1 MHKQNLSSNKQSF
14 SSNKQSLSS
23 NKQSFSSN
31 KLVCIT
37 GLTGSGKSV
46 ASDYF
51 VKKGFQFLRFGQITL
66 DEVKRRGLEP
76 TESVERPIR
85 EEFRKKHGMAA
96 FAILNL
102 PKIEELL
109 KKGDTLGDGL
119 YSFEEYKVFKEKF
132 RKNFITIAVYAPP
145 ELRYKRLS
153 GRKLKVDDK
162 ELRNR
167 PATRNDAETRDF
179 SEVENLNKGGTIAM
193 ADYTIVNTKDIE
205 YFNSQL
211 EEIYEEIIN
220 G

>member
-1 MHKQNLSSNKQSF
+1 MH
-14 SSNKQSLSS
+14 
-23 NKQSFSSN
+23 

-102 PKIEELL
+102 PKLKKLL
-109 KKGDTLGDGL
+109 KNGDTLGDGL
-119 YSFEEYKVFKEKF
+119 YSFEEYKVLKKEFGNSFKV
-132 RKNFITIAVYAPP
+132 IAVYAPP
-145 ELRYKRLS
+145 KIRYERLTN
-153 GRKLKVDDK
+153 RKLHKHDTS
-162 ELRNR
+162 LRNR
-167 PATRNDAETRDF
+167 PSTQKDAGSRDYA
-179 SEVENLNKGGTIAM
+179 ELENLNKGGTIAM

-211 EEIYEEIIN
+211 EEIYEGIIN

>member
-1 MHKQNLSSNKQSF
+1 MH
-14 SSNKQSLSS
+14 
-23 NKQSFSSN
+23 

-66 DEVKRRGLEP
+66 DEIKRLGLEP
-76 TESVERPIR
+76 NEQNERPIR
-85 EEFRKKHGMAA
+85 EGFRKKYGMAA

-109 KKGDTLGDGL
+109 KIGDTLGDGL

-132 RKNFITIAVYAPP
+132 GKNFITIAVYAPP

-153 GRKLKVDDK
+153 GRKLKAVDIN
-162 ELRNR
+162 LRNR
-167 PATRNDAETRDF
+167 PATQEAAESRDYA
-179 SEVENLNKGGTIAM
+179 EIENLNKGGTIAM
-193 ADYTIVNTKDIE
+193 ADYTILNTKDIK
-205 YFNSQL
+205 YFNRQL
-211 EEIYEEIIN
+211 NEIYKEITK
-220 G
+220 